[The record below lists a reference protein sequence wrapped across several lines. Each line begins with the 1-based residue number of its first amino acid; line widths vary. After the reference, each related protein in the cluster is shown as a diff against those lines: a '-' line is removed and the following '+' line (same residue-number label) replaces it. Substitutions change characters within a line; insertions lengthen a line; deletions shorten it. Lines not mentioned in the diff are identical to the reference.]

1 MMIQRNSMSHFLR
14 PLIELIPDRKQ
25 TFQSLWGSREVSRDN
40 DQIELTSL
48 GSEAYQNSPGAEE
61 GKRKRRATS
70 ESGFGEGHGKKRF
83 RHSKTL
89 QEIKNSVIA
98 KQAKFR
104 LCTTAASAKPRVT

>member
-1 MMIQRNSMSHFLR
+1 MSHFLR

-40 DQIELTSL
+40 DQIELNSL
-48 GSEAYQNSPGAEE
+48 GSGSLPEFPRRRRGE
-61 GKRKRRATS
+61 KKRRATS

-83 RHSKTL
+83 RHSEAL

-104 LCTTAASAKPRVT
+104 LCTTTASAKPPVT